1 MNDSLRT
8 DVFLRYSPETIAC
21 ACIYL
26 TARKLKIVLPKSPKP
41 WYNLFVD
48 ADEKDIQDICRK
60 IIQLYKRP
68 KVLFNDN
75 ILRFAPK
82 MFNHAFSN

>member
-41 WYNLFVD
+41 WFNLFVD

-60 IIQLYKRP
+60 IVQLYKRQ
-68 KVLFNDN
+68 KVRYFPMK
-75 ILRFAPK
+75 FG
-82 MFNHAFSN
+82 